1 MAASRS
7 SIEAGKG
14 HVTLSTEKSAL
25 EKGLD
30 EAKKKLQDWGA
41 SAIKI
46 GAGIAAAGAAIKT
59 TFYYGLSVFNDSAT
73 VLRTMSRETGIAT
86 ERLSALAYAFA
97 DDADAVPR
105 AVQHIANF
113 IEAASRGGEAGQKLA
128 RLGLTFDH
136 LANADRF
143 DQLMMIADALAS
155 VGNATERAALAQQVL
170 GRGAAIS
177 LGPRLAQGSAGIR
190 ERMQQA
196 QDRGF
201 VISSA
206 DQAAAN
212 AYAATMRELN
222 LTIKAMWVQAGAA
235 VAKYV
240 TEFIAKVTN
249 LLQYS
254 LKWMEQNRGL
264 LLLIFRIGEAIFLTG
279 TAIAIFGA
287 GVFTLGKMFGIVTS
301 AVGTVVSILM
311 FFVTNPIGITI
322 LAIAAA
328 VYTLY
333 TRCDAA
339 RRGIDGLV
347 SSLASVGGDTIQG
360 IADALTAGDLD
371 LAAQIAFASL
381 KIAWLDVTD
390 SIKDIW
396 HTTINWIAS
405 ALAQSIGG
413 WSLAWLEFQNL
424 LQLGWSV
431 IVGAFEIGWN
441 TFRTGAEIA
450 YQAAQAALGGY
461 DAAQAAESAAAVGR
475 ARERQI
481 VLRGGIAMAE
491 REAELERERA
501 RITRE
506 VNAQIAIINAPNAG
520 DAAGARAE
528 RDRLRGELA
537 ALNQQAADQRAIA
550 DAERQFNA
558 MMNAM
563 AVGGGGAAF
572 GAGGAGSVAG
582 TFNAAQI
589 SGFLG
594 AHRET
599 AAERNARLQL
609 EEQQRANRLIQNVV
623 DAVMRIRGVAFV

>member
-14 HVTLSTEKSAL
+14 HVTLATDKSAL

-41 SAIKI
+41 SAMQI
-46 GAGIAAAGAAIKT
+46 GAGIAAAGAAVKT

-86 ERLSALAYAFA
+86 ERLSALAFAFA

-105 AVQHIANF
+105 AVQHIATF

-128 RLGLTFDH
+128 RLGLTFDQ

-155 VGNATERAALAQQVL
+155 VGNATERAALAQQIL

-177 LGPRLAQGSAGIR
+177 LGPRLALGSAGIR
-190 ERMQQA
+190 EKMQQA

-201 VISSA
+201 VISAA

-212 AYAATMRELN
+212 EYAATMRELT
-222 LTIKAMWVQAGAA
+222 LTIKAMWIQAGAA
-235 VAKYV
+235 VARYV

-249 LLQYS
+249 ILQYG

-264 LLLIFRIGEAIFLTG
+264 LLLLFRIAEAVFLAG
-279 TAIAIFGA
+279 IAIVVFGA
-287 GVFTLGKMFGIVTS
+287 GVWTLGKMFGIVTS
-301 AVGTVVSILM
+301 AAGAVVSILM

-333 TRCDAA
+333 TRSDAA
-339 RRGIDGLV
+339 RKAIDGLA
-347 SSLASVGGDTIQG
+347 SSLASIGGDTIKG
-360 IADALTAGDLD
+360 IADALTAGDID
-371 LAAQIAFASL
+371 LAAQIAFTGL

-390 SIKDIW
+390 SIKDVW

-405 ALAQSIGG
+405 ALVQSIGG
-413 WSLAWLEFQNL
+413 WSLAWLEFKNL
-424 LQLGWSV
+424 LQFGWSV
-431 IVGAFEIGWN
+431 IVAAFEIGWN
-441 TFRTGAEIA
+441 KFRTGAEIA
-450 YQAAQAALGGY
+450 YQAAQAALRGY
-461 DAAQAAESAAAVGR
+461 DTAAAAESAAAVGR
-475 ARERQI
+475 ARERRILLQ
-481 VLRGGIAMAE
+481 GAMADQE
-491 REAELERERA
+491 RQANLERERA
-501 RITRE
+501 RITADVE
-506 VNAQIAIINAPNAG
+506 AQQRIINAPNAG
-520 DAAGARAE
+520 DAAAARAE
-528 RDRLRGELA
+528 RDRLRQQLA
-537 ALNQQAADQRAIA
+537 DLNEWAEWQAMV
-550 DAERQFNA
+550 ERESR
-558 MMNAM
+558 
-563 AVGGGGAAF
+563 VGPPTVGQPGAAF
-572 GAGGAGSVAG
+572 GGGGAGSVAG
-582 TFNAAQI
+582 TFNSAQI

-594 AHRET
+594 KRET
-599 AAERNARLQL
+599 EAERNMRQLVEEARRGNQL
-609 EEQQRANRLIQNVV
+609 AQALI
-623 DAVMRIRGVAFV
+623 DGMARIRGVQFV